1 MPHDRRENWLGLL
14 SFGFFIMLFAL
25 FFVIVPDY
33 GSIAV
38 DFLNDFIKPKEVTPG
53 LFLPAPGNNSEV
65 NETVYGAVMYFCI
78 VFGLFQFSILAF
90 RLYFRSAVRKIAE
103 TFSNII
109 FWLGSAYAFY
119 LLWSEAVEWFPF
131 IGGMIAVGGFSIIVR
146 SLVTLLFWRRSQ
158 STQ

>member
-1 MPHDRRENWLGLL
+1 MPHDRRENWLGLF

-33 GSIAV
+33 GGRV
-38 DFLNDFIKPKEVTPG
+38 LDFFESFELKEVSSN
-53 LFLPAPGNNSEV
+53 LFLPAPDGHHPV
-65 NETVYGAVMYFCI
+65 VYETVMQFCMI
-78 VFGLFQFSILAF
+78 FGLFQFSILAF
-90 RLYFRSAVRKIAE
+90 RLYFRSAVSKIAE
-103 TFSNII
+103 TFSNIV